1 MSGFHYEERDARTY
15 LTRPSK
21 RTMRPWACG
30 EITRESLI
38 VTADV
43 FLMVYTYSKG
53 PTSMKHRRNRDLLS
67 AFAIE
72 ITQICMLD
80 FGDFSVFSRYVSS

>member
-1 MSGFHYEERDARTY
+1 MF
-15 LTRPSK
+15 
-21 RTMRPWACG
+21 
-30 EITRESLI
+30 
-38 VTADV
+38 

-80 FGDFSVFSRYVSS
+80 FGDFFVFGRYVLSYPPILVSKTFFVKVDL